1 MSKFY
6 IVAKLSREFLRG
18 MMQKPDQNRAELTK
32 AMVEKVGL
40 TFHSVEFVRGDYDMV
55 GIVEGEYENVLGM
68 KVAVMQTGMMDEMI
82 LLDCSFDINKT
93 ANNAAMA
100 ASNYTKTT
108 D

>member
-6 IVAKLSREFLRG
+6 VIGKLSNEYLKG
-18 MMQKPDQNRAELTK
+18 MMKNPDQNRAELTK
-32 AMVEKVGL
+32 NMVEKIGM

-68 KVAVMQTGMMDEMI
+68 KVAVMQSGMMDELI

-93 ANNAAMA
+93 ASNAVMA